1 MKKILC
7 LLCILTLAAG
17 LLAACGKS
25 DPPSPVDGDIT
36 TAADGYVPDDFPPA
50 GNDDETQPV
59 GGGNDINTPEDL
71 ANALNELGQMFSATW
86 PENEFTKQVPK
97 PKFEIG
103 LGTVTEEGYVVL
115 CGATIPELKD
125 YVKDL
130 QKAGFTKDAD
140 TTDTAAMGF
149 TVYNYTANNGKGY
162 YVEIGNAMG
171 MSTISI
177 TKAMG

>member
-1 MKKILC
+1 MKRILC
-7 LLCILTLAAG
+7 LLCILALAAG

-25 DPPSPVDGDIT
+25 DPPPPGNEIT
-36 TAADGYVPDDFPPA
+36 TTKDDTPPVNNGDG
-50 GNDDETQPV
+50 
-59 GGGNDINTPEDL
+59 INNFSDL
-71 ANALNELGQMFSATW
+71 ANAMSGMFSATW

-97 PKFEIG
+97 PKFDVG

-115 CGATIPELKD
+115 GGATIAELRD

-130 QKAGFTKDAD
+130 QKAGFIKDAD
-140 TTDTAAMGF
+140 TTDTSAFGMS
-149 TVYNYTANNGKGY
+149 VYSYTANNGKGY

-171 MSTISI
+171 ISTISI